1 MKTYWRQ
8 VLFIV
13 LIITSVHS
21 LIAQTNIRYRS
32 NVQYPHILS
41 NLWGYTDSVGR
52 EYALV
57 GEETGLAIV
66 DITDP
71 DRPNSLFFV
80 PSDTSRWQEPKVWSH
95 YAYVTNEKGG
105 GLLIVDLG
113 DLPNSVTHK
122 RWANVPNEDFS
133 RAHSCFIDENG
144 ILYITGT
151 NIPNHLL
158 MCDLKPDPL
167 NPTYLGFYNDF
178 YVHDCFARN
187 DTLYTAEIS
196 NGQFSVTDVR
206 NKTHPTA
213 FIRQSTPFNFSHNVW
228 LSDDSRYLFNT
239 DEKKF
244 APVTSYDISDL
255 NNITELDQYR
265 HSDFDSS
272 IAHNT
277 YYHNGYLYT
286 SYYRDG
292 VTIVDAARPDNLV
305 EVGYFDTSPY
315 PPGAGFEGCWG
326 VYCFFPSGNIIC
338 SDRQQGLYVLTPTL
352 QRACYLEG
360 QVTNQPGQP
369 LPNTKVDIIGQ
380 PRVKSTNYAGFY
392 KTGVA
397 APGQYDVR
405 FTNPDNDCQTLIVG
419 GVTLQAGQV
428 TTLNPILNCALTT
441 GLNDVNTHF
450 SFTASPA
457 IFSQSTR
464 VNFISGSSTPTLFS
478 LFDATGRQLK
488 QYETT
493 TFSTTLIIGDD
504 LPAGAYLLV
513 AEQQGATSKIKL
525 LKQ

>member
-1 MKTYWRQ
+1 MKLGLRSVFVITFL
-8 VLFIV
+8 LF
-13 LIITSVHS
+13 SFFDAKS
-21 LIAQTNIRYRS
+21 QNIRFRS
-32 NVQYPHILS
+32 NVQYPRILS
-41 NLWGYTDSVGR
+41 NLWGYTDSLGH

-66 DITDP
+66 DVTDP

-80 PSDTSRWQEPKVWSH
+80 PNDTSRWQEPKVWSH
-95 YAYVTNEKGG
+95 YAYVTNETGG

-113 DLPNSVTHK
+113 DLPNNVTYR
-122 RWANVPNEDFS
+122 RWANVPNEDFQK
-133 RAHSCFIDENG
+133 AHSCFIDENG
-144 ILYITGT
+144 IIYITGT

-167 NPTYLGFYNDF
+167 NPTYLGFYNDN

-187 DTLYTAEIS
+187 DTLYTSEIL
-196 NGQFSVTDVR
+196 NGQFSITDVS

-213 FIRQSTPFNFSHNVW
+213 FVRQGTPFSFSHNVW

-244 APVTSYDISDL
+244 APVTSYDISDK

-277 YYHNGYLYT
+277 YYRNGYLYT

-292 VTIVDAARPDNLV
+292 VTIVDAHRPDNLV
-305 EVGYFDTSPY
+305 EVGSFDTSPY

-338 SDRQQGLYVLTPTL
+338 SDRQQGLFVLSPTL

-360 QVTNQPGQP
+360 LVTNQPGQQ
-369 LPNTKVDIIGQ
+369 LPNIQVDIIGQ
-380 PRVKSTNYAGFY
+380 QRIKTTNFAGFY
-392 KTGVA
+392 KTGTAV
-397 APGQYDVR
+397 PGQYDVR
-405 FTNPDNDCQTLIVG
+405 FTSPDNDCQTLIVG

-428 TTLNPILNCALTT
+428 TTLNPILNCLSPTT
-441 GLNDVNTHF
+441 VNEVTEQFTF
-450 SFTASPA
+450 SASPA
-457 IFSQSTR
+457 VFSQHTQ
-464 VNFISGSSTPTLFS
+464 ISFSSGNNAPTSFTLYDS
-478 LFDATGRQLK
+478 NGRLLK
-488 QYETT
+488 HYETT
-493 TFSTTLIIGDD
+493 TPNTTLILGDD
-504 LPAGAYLLV
+504 LAAGGYVLV
-513 AEQQGATSKIKL
+513 AKQPQLSKKLRL